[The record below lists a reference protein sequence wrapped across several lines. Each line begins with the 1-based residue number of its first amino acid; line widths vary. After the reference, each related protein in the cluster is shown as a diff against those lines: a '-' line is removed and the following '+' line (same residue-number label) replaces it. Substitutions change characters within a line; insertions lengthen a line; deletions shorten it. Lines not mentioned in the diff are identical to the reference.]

1 MMMRH
6 NPRFRRAVA
15 QIEPLLEELGFRLV
29 REVYDHACFGSSFA
43 EYKRRGALVRVAWD
57 GKESMLFVDTRHPLS
72 RTWSPVDGMASL
84 QTGSPG
90 NDASDEGIQ
99 GVCVALA
106 SRFQGRGRQK
116 RRP

>member
-1 MMMRH
+1 MMRH

-15 QIEPLLEELGFRLV
+15 QIEPLLEDLGFRLV

-57 GKESMLFVDTRHPLS
+57 GKESTLFVDTRHPPS
-72 RTWSPVDGMASL
+72 REWSAVDDMASV
-84 QTGSPG
+84 QAGRPGSVG
-90 NDASDEGIQ
+90 DDERIQ